1 MEWTLNVQ
9 LAVCVYGFPIHGLD
23 GGSKILLK
31 IPSVLN
37 IHKHDSVTMMCSVY
51 IMLSSISSLEMI

>member
-1 MEWTLNVQ
+1 MP
-9 LAVCVYGFPIHGLD
+9 LAVCVCGFPIHVLD

-37 IHKHDSVTMMCSVY
+37 IHKHDSVTVTCSVY
-51 IMLSSISSLEMI
+51 IVLGSIGSLEMI